1 MTTPLVLDTHALIWY
16 MGASSRLSAVA
27 QSAIQSA
34 IQTGMPVYVSAV
46 SMVEIAYLSEKKR
59 LPAELFDQISRA
71 LKPGDHGLV
80 EMPFTVAMAETL
92 RTIPATVVPELPD
105 RMIAATA
112 LHLNLPLV
120 TCDHEIRAASMVVTI
135 W

>member
-1 MTTPLVLDTHALIWY
+1 MKTPLVLDTHALIWY

-34 IQTGMPVYVSAV
+34 IQNRMPVYVSAV

-59 LPAELFDQISRA
+59 LSAELFDQVVHV
-71 LKPGDHGLV
+71 LKEGNHGLV
-80 EMPFTVAMAETL
+80 EIPFTVAMADTL
-92 RTIPATVVPELPD
+92 RTIPVTVVPELPD

-120 TCDHEIRAASMVVTI
+120 TCDHEIRAATMVVTI